1 MGNNMRV
8 MSPRKTVRQA
18 AEKLGFK
25 LAAFTA
31 YLRREPGSPRNT
43 QWYKAM
49 LDCPCG
55 RRKTLHISESSLPY
69 VETELT
75 EHLRKDGLL

>member
-1 MGNNMRV
+1 MQHRKQ
-8 MSPRKTVRQA
+8 RKTVRQA

-43 QWYKAM
+43 QWYEAF

-55 RRKTLHISESSLPY
+55 RRKTLHISEASLPY
-69 VETELT
+69 IIDELT
-75 EHLRKDGLL
+75 AHLRKDGLLT